1 MRGFTA
7 AFTVGAMAYEIK
19 SYMGAG
25 RLVFGMSPKQVHE
38 LLGKPRFSR
47 RDASRLREI
56 YRVCPALTF
65 VGTDGQLKL
74 VEIGFAKAAGEV
86 IYGGANLFAGEQ
98 MAVVQRLCGEDP
110 NPREVI
116 GMLVFPK
123 LGISLTGFHTG
134 PKESIAVTAFAPGRW
149 DAQLARSKPFKFS
162 KSMPLIAEISPLPR
176 KK

>member
-1 MRGFTA
+1 
-7 AFTVGAMAYEIK
+7 MAYEIK

-47 RDASRLREI
+47 SDPGRLREI
-56 YRVCPALTF
+56 YRICPALTF
-65 VGTDGQLKL
+65 VGTDGELKL
-74 VEIGFAKAAGEV
+74 VEIGFAGAAGEV
-86 IYGGANLFAGEQ
+86 IYGGANLFAGEH

-110 NPREVI
+110 NPRQVV

-134 PKESIAVTAFAPGRW
+134 PKESLTVAAFAPGRW
-149 DAQLARSKPFKFS
+149 DAQLARSKPFKVS
-162 KSMPLIAEISPLPR
+162 
-176 KK
+176 